1 MCWEEAEGVL
11 WGVWVDM
18 VAISTNIIALL
29 QVVVVDSLLFIV
41 GKFSMI
47 VGLHVARLHVDV
59 GPSEVATKGKLPV
72 LYTNFLLRKQ
82 RKSLNALV
90 EPGKCFQQ

>member
-11 WGVWVDM
+11 CGVWVDM

-47 VGLHVARLHVDV
+47 VGLHRCTVVR
-59 GPSEVATKGKLPV
+59 
-72 LYTNFLLRKQ
+72 
-82 RKSLNALV
+82 
-90 EPGKCFQQ
+90 